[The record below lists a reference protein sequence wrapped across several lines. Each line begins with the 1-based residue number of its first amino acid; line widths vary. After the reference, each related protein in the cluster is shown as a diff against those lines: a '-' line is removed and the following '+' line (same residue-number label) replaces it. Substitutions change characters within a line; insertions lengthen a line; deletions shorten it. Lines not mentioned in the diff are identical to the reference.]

1 VLRFTQDDT
10 VSNRRAV
17 TQAALLGLGS
27 AVVPFDAAVNIAFP
41 SITSSFALPID
52 AIQWVVICYMLAHSS
67 LMLAFGR
74 LGDLAGHALV
84 FRLGLA
90 CVAVA
95 FTLCALAPVYE
106 WLLAARVLQGVGA
119 ALTLSCGPALIT
131 SLFAEENRA
140 KALGAY
146 ATMIAVG
153 GALGP
158 SLGGLLVQEFGW
170 PGVFWF
176 RVPIALIP
184 LLLLRDMPAPPRAEV
199 REPFDTIGA
208 ALLAATLVALL
219 LALNRA
225 GRGEALLAVVLAVV
239 ALAGLVA
246 FIQRERAFRAPMLPL
261 GVFRSVDFA
270 LLNLLS
276 TLIHLAGFAPLL
288 LVAYF
293 IERQTTLGPLLGGL
307 VLAMGPAGGV
317 VGSSLAARVVARL
330 GQYPTVLLSCAIV
343 SASLLWTANWGGS
356 PPVWSMVGSL
366 VSQGIGI
373 GLLQVAYLDI
383 VTSALPRQNRGVAG
397 SLANLSRTLGVVL
410 GAAGLTLVFTLA
422 SDGARDFLAGFAA
435 TFLFAAALPLLM
447 LIAAVSRRG
456 VWLLR

>member
-1 VLRFTQDDT
+1 M
-10 VSNRRAV
+10 SNRRAV
-17 TQAALLGLGS
+17 AQAALLGLGS
-27 AVVPFDAAVNIAFP
+27 ATVPFDAAVNIAFP
-41 SITSSFALPID
+41 SITGSFGLPID

-74 LGDLAGHALV
+74 MGDLAGHALV

-131 SLFAEENRA
+131 SLFAEEHRA
-140 KALGAY
+140 RVLGAY
-146 ATMIAVG
+146 ATMLALG

-176 RVPIALIP
+176 RAPVALIP
-184 LLLLRDMPAPPRAEV
+184 LLLLRDLPIPPRASA
-199 REPFDTIGA
+199 REPFDTLGA
-208 ALLAATLVALL
+208 VLLAATLVALL

-225 GRGEALLAVVLAVV
+225 GRGDTPLAVGLAVV
-239 ALAGLVA
+239 ALFGLAA
-246 FIQRERAFRAPMLPL
+246 FIQRERSFRAPMLPL
-261 GVFRSVDFA
+261 GVFRSVDFS
-270 LLNLLS
+270 LLNLLN
-276 TLIHLAGFAPLL
+276 TLIHLAGFAPML
-288 LVAYF
+288 LVAYYLD
-293 IERQTTLGPLLGGL
+293 RQTSLGPLLGGC

-317 VGSSLAARVVARL
+317 IGSSLGARSVVRL
-330 GQYPTVLLSCAIV
+330 GRYPTVLLACAIV
-343 SASLLWTANWGGS
+343 SASLVWTATWGSS
-356 PPVWSMVGSL
+356 PSVWSMVGSL
-366 VSQGIGI
+366 LSQGVGI

-383 VTSALPRQNRGVAG
+383 VTGALPRENRGVAG
-397 SLANLSRTLGVVL
+397 SLANLTRTLGVVL
-410 GAAGLTLVFTLA
+410 GAAGLTLVFTIA
-422 SDGARDFLAGFAA
+422 SDGARDFVAGFQA
-435 TFLFAAALPLLM
+435 TFLFAAALPALM

-456 VWLLR
+456 PWLLR

>member
-1 VLRFTQDDT
+1 M
-10 VSNRRAV
+10 SSRRAV
-17 TQAALLGLGS
+17 AQAALLGLGS
-27 AVVPFDAAVNIAFP
+27 ATVPFDAAVNIAFP
-41 SITSSFALPID
+41 SITGSFGLPID

-74 LGDLAGHALV
+74 MGDLAGHALV

-131 SLFAEENRA
+131 SLFAEEHRA
-140 KALGAY
+140 RALGAY
-146 ATMIAVG
+146 ATMLALG

-184 LLLLRDMPAPPRAEV
+184 LLLLRGLPAPPRAAV
-199 REPFDTIGA
+199 REPFDAIGA
-208 ALLAATLVALL
+208 VLLAATLVALL

-225 GRGEALLAVVLAVV
+225 GRGDTLLAVGLAAV
-239 ALAGLVA
+239 ALFGLAA
-246 FIQRERAFRAPMLPL
+246 FIQRERSFRAPMLPL
-261 GVFRSVDFA
+261 GIFRSFDFS
-270 LLNLLS
+270 LLNLLN
-276 TLIHLAGFAPLL
+276 TLVHLAGFAPLL

-293 IERQTTLGPLLGGL
+293 LARQTSLGPLLGGL

-317 VGSSLAARVVARL
+317 VGSSLGARAVARL
-330 GQYPTVLLSCAIV
+330 GPYPTVLLACAIV
-343 SASLLWTANWGGS
+343 SASLLWTAHWGPS
-356 PPVWSMVGSL
+356 PAVWSMVSSL
-366 VSQGIGI
+366 VVQGVGI

-383 VTSALPRQNRGVAG
+383 VTGALPRENRGVAG

-410 GAAGLTLVFTLA
+410 GAAGLTLVFTIA
-422 SDGARDFLAGFAA
+422 SDGARDFLAGFRA
-435 TFLFAAALPLLM
+435 TFLFAAALPALM
-447 LIAAVSRRG
+447 LLAAVSRRG
-456 VWLLR
+456 AWLLR